1 MPIVLVVIMTLKKQ
15 INTHTQR
22 ELKEK
27 KKIDEL
33 NHRSLFLPNV
43 CTCTAV
49 LHVNFDFS
57 CLMGYSLT
65 FNQVSKWQNQGQ
77 MALGSA
83 PGYFGI

>member
-1 MPIVLVVIMTLKKQ
+1 MTLKKQ

-27 KKIDEL
+27 KKIGEL
-33 NHRSLFLPNV
+33 SHRFLLLPNV
-43 CTCTAV
+43 CARAAV
-49 LHVNFDFS
+49 LHVIFDFS

-65 FNQVSKWQNQGQ
+65 FNQVSNWQNQGK
-77 MALGSA
+77 MALESA